1 MGVARLALALF
12 VGGCSLGATS
22 TSTLRSGATAA
33 PSGSL
38 YPAMPADETTGGPT
52 GALENA
58 TLVRV
63 VDGDTI
69 RVMVGGLEER
79 VRYIGINT
87 PERYPGG
94 PETPAPFAQAATDAN
109 VALLGTSRLILE
121 TDISERDRFGR
132 LLRNVWIERDGS
144 WVFVNLQLVA
154 DGFARVSTFP
164 PDVKYVDLLRDAERA
179 ARDGQLGLWGPRSG

>member
-1 MGVARLALALF
+1 MGAAPVILVLL
-12 VGGCSLGATS
+12 VVGCSLGATS
-22 TSTLRSGATAA
+22 TSPLHSGATAT
-33 PSGSL
+33 PSGPLHSAI
-38 YPAMPADETTGGPT
+38 PTDETAGGPT

-69 RVMVGGLEER
+69 RVLVNGVEER

-109 VALLGTSRLILE
+109 VALLGNSRLILE
-121 TDISERDRFGR
+121 KDISERDRFGR

-144 WVFVNLQLVA
+144 WVFVNLRLVA

-164 PDVKYVDLLRDAERA
+164 PDVKYLDLLRDAERS
-179 ARDGQLGLWGPRSG
+179 AREGHFGLWRPGSG